1 MGKET
6 KKEEELTI
14 AERYPDG
21 YSIEWR
27 KSEIELAEK
36 LEKEKTNVKV
46 TDRKI

>member
-1 MGKET
+1 MEKEI
-6 KKEEELTI
+6 KKEKELTI

-27 KSEIELAEK
+27 KSEIDLAEK
-36 LEKEKTNVKV
+36 LEKQKTNVKD

>member
-14 AERYPDG
+14 EERYPDG